1 MQTLP
6 ASLSTVSYADVRTL
20 TQGPPSSRDLDSA
33 AAQFESIF
41 VDWMLK
47 SMRDATATLSEGS
60 YLGSS
65 EVEMHQEML
74 DHQLAIHLSEN
85 GGLGLRE
92 IIASQ
97 LKPPGAPAAEVDA
110 DPKARPHSADSSS

>member
-1 MQTLP
+1 MQPSP

-47 SMRDATATLSEGS
+47 SMRDATATLGEGS

-97 LKPPGAPAAEVDA
+97 LRPPGTSAGDLSAEAKDRAAA
-110 DPKARPHSADSSS
+110 ADSSP